1 MMLPATHTVLDSV
14 ALGYQPVWSRERRLA
29 AVRLSVLVLHRAS
42 VDGEHLVRA
51 LGNDWPSAAPALLIA
66 TRSLSLVDQLL
77 HLPPI
82 PNTWLEV
89 PGDLFATTEGL
100 ARMAV
105 ATRQGHRLVRSVDM
119 ADIRGQ
125 VAAPMDV
132 RSLVHLKAE
141 DVLATLRSLPTEPGG
156 APRGRSPLLPGQIYD
171 GIANRVV
178 AEHAL
183 DAAGAWGVLG
193 WPSDDTLRH
202 FRQRPL
208 TCDKAV
214 ILQVRQALGRDGS
227 LDQIERLIRQDPV
240 MVYRLLTLVNS
251 AAHGRDREISSLRH
265 AVMMLGFTAM
275 DSWLSDQLAGAETD
289 LALHPVRYTMVMQA
303 RLAQHLL
310 DPGAD
315 DNLRSEVYLTALF
328 SQIDRLLHRPLTEL
342 LQSLPLAGRVYDAL
356 LRQTGP
362 YNAYLDVSAAQSRV
376 EQLHQLSSICATHD
390 ISLEAA
396 NQALIRMLA
405 TSRDHGRT

>member
-66 TRSLSLVDQLL
+66 PRSLSLVDQLL

-289 LALHPVRYTMVMQA
+289 LALHPVRYAMVMQA

-405 TSRDHGRT
+405 TSRDHGRS